1 MNYRESR
8 AYIENAQPLGMV
20 LGLENMLE
28 LMERLGNPQDDLK
41 FVHVGGTNGKGS
53 VIAYLYSTLTLAGY
67 RVGRYVS
74 PTLYSYRERLETA
87 GKKVTKEKFAEYI
100 TKIAEV
106 IKEMTAEGLPHPTPF
121 EIETAAAF
129 LYFKEENCDLV
140 LLEVGMGGD
149 LDATNIIRTTLI
161 SVLTS
166 ISMDHMTFLGT
177 TLGEIAEKKAGIIK
191 DGCHTV
197 TINQEPEAL
206 AVILER
212 CEGMGVA
219 CTISDY
225 KEAAVLEESCQGQ
238 TFRYRDEVYRL
249 SLAGV
254 CQIENAVLALNVL
267 DVLSEKGFPV
277 ALEQRKEGLLKT
289 SWDGRFTFIHEKPL
303 FIVDGAHNPAAA
315 DRLVDSIEHYFKG
328 KRIIFIV
335 GVFKDKDYRS
345 VIEKTAGYAGE
356 ILTIETPDNP
366 RALSAKELAHVV
378 AEYNPNVRAMSSV
391 EEAVKTAFELAG
403 EEDVIISFGSLS
415 NIGKITEAV
424 EGE

>member
-1 MNYRESR
+1 
-8 AYIENAQPLGMV
+8 
-20 LGLENMLE
+20 
-28 LMERLGNPQDDLK
+28 
-41 FVHVGGTNGKGS
+41 
-53 VIAYLYSTLTLAGY
+53 
-67 RVGRYVS
+67 
-74 PTLYSYRERLETA
+74 
-87 GKKVTKEKFAEYI
+87 
-100 TKIAEV
+100 
-106 IKEMTAEGLPHPTPF
+106 
-121 EIETAAAF
+121 
-129 LYFKEENCDLV
+129 
-140 LLEVGMGGD
+140 MGGD

-238 TFRYRDEVYRL
+238 TFRYRGEVYRL

-277 ALEQRKEGLLKT
+277 AMEQRKEGLLKT

-366 RALSAKELAHVV
+366 RALSAKELARVV

-391 EEAVKTAFELAG
+391 EEAVRTAFKLAG